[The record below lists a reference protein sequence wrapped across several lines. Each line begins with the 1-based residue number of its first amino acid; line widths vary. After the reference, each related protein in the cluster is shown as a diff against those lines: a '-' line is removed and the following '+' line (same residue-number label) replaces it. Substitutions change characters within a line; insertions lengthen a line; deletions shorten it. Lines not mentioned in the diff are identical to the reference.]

1 MLCVAFL
8 INSNTPSHLAGHS
21 FAVKRA
27 NSKASVADLTEIL
40 ERGQL
45 RILTTRQHSVDY
57 AGRSNSPEKQM
68 LDDYAREMGLT
79 PVMIWVREASR
90 LVPELLAGNGDL
102 IIGATPLF
110 MTDTHRL
117 AQTEAIGQYQYQVV
131 AGKTI
136 KPFSHITELAGKRIG
151 LQTTSPAWP
160 LLEILQ
166 QHNPA
171 IELVAL
177 PGNLSRQA
185 VVEKVAGGE
194 YDLTIVEQ
202 AELDAVLRQQIAV
215 TTVFTLTEQ
224 IPASWLVRADNQV
237 LHASLNNFLLRKNL
251 AHRNLPVYYADL
263 ADLQARR
270 FLRVITKPDPHNYFL
285 KQGEPVGFA
294 YELIRKFARQKKLRV
309 QMLVASSDEEML
321 EWLEQGKGDIISANL
336 LLEGKRLQGFSQS
349 TDYSRADCPEDGDTA
364 QRWTVVAR
372 NTELQASINAF
383 LHSQHRT
390 AFYNVIYKKYFR
402 AGRRPGKMT
411 QFPDMQAL
419 TTLSPF
425 DDIARTYADRYA
437 FDWRLV
443 VAQMHQESLFNPA
456 AVSDKGAQ
464 GLMQILPGT
473 AQELGFSDVHTPA
486 HAIHAGVLYMKKLR
500 DRFESNVPIEE
511 RTWFALA
518 AYNAG
523 YSRIKRAR
531 KLAEKKGLNPDKWF
545 GHVEQAMR
553 RLPGCHCGQTIAYVH
568 EIRNLYDT
576 YVGMTG
582 NVQLAAMRAGVR
594 SDS

>member
-1 MLCVAFL
+1 M
-8 INSNTPSHLAGHS
+8 ISNMPSELS
-21 FAVKRA
+21 
-27 NSKASVADLTEIL
+27 E
-40 ERGQL
+40 
-45 RILTTRQHSVDY
+45 
-57 AGRSNSPEKQM
+57 NSPIGT
-68 LDDYAREMGLT
+68 R
-79 PVMIWVREASR
+79 AS
-90 LVPELLAGNGDL
+90 A
-102 IIGATPLF
+102 
-110 MTDTHRL
+110 
-117 AQTEAIGQYQYQVV
+117 Y
-131 AGKTI
+131 
-136 KPFSHITELAGKRIG
+136 
-151 LQTTSPAWP
+151 
-160 LLEILQ
+160 
-166 QHNPA
+166 
-171 IELVAL
+171 
-177 PGNLSRQA
+177 
-185 VVEKVAGGE
+185 VEKITAVE

-202 AELDAVLRQQIAV
+202 AELDAVLRQQVAA
-215 TTVFTLTEQ
+215 T
-224 IPASWLVRADNQV
+224 
-237 LHASLNNFLLRKNL
+237 
-251 AHRNLPVYYADL
+251 PVYYADL
-263 ADLQARR
+263 PDLRARR
-270 FLRVITKPDPHNYFL
+270 FLRIITKPDPHNYFL

-294 YELIRKFARQKKLRV
+294 YELIRKYARQKKLRV

-336 LLEGKRLQGFSQS
+336 LLKGKRLRGFSQS
-349 TDYSRADCPEDGDTA
+349 TDYSRADCPEDGVTA

-402 AGRRPGKMT
+402 AGRPGKMT

-419 TTLSPF
+419 ATLSPF

-443 VAQMHQESLFNPA
+443 VAQMYQESLFNPA

-464 GLMQILPGT
+464 GLMQIMPGT

-545 GHVEQAMR
+545 GHVEQVMG

-568 EIRNLYDT
+568 EIRNLYGT

-582 NVQLAAMRAGVR
+582 NVQLAAMRVGVR